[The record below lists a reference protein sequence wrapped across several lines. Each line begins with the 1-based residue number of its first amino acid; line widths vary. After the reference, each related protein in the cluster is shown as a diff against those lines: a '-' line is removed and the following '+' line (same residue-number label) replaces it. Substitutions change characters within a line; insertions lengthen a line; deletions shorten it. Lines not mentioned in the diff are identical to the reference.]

1 MNRRTAIAAALSGAL
16 LATAVVVPSAQAG
29 NVAWGVSVGVP
40 GFSVSAGQPY
50 GYGGYFGAPYVYGG
64 YGGGYYRP
72 PVVAVARPYHRPYY
86 RPYVPYAPYVYRPVV
101 VAPRPVY
108 AAPPVPYSYYGQGSY

>member
-1 MNRRTAIAAALSGAL
+1 MNRRTAIVIALSGAL
-16 LATAVVVPSAQAG
+16 LATAAVVPSAQAG

-50 GYGGYFGAPYVYGG
+50 GYGGYVGRPYAYG

-72 PVVAVARPYHRPYY
+72 PYVAVAPPYYRPYY
-86 RPYVPYAPYVYRPVV
+86 RPYAYRPVV
-101 VAPRPVY
+101 VVPRPVY
-108 AAPPVPYSYYGQGSY
+108 VAPPVAYPYYGQGQGSY